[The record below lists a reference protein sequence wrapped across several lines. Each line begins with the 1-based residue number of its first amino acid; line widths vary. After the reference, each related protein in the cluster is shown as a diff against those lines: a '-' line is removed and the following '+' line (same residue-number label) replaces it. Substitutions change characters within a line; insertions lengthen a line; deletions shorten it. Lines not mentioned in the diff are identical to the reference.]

1 MSVVLVVNS
10 GSSSLKYQLI
20 DMSDETKLASGKVER
35 IGESTGI
42 VTHRTADGGHETETP
57 VADHDAA
64 FEQMLRGFAEYGP
77 SLDEVPPAVV
87 GHRIVQGARRFFGPT
102 LIDDSVETDIEEL
115 IPLAPLHNAANL
127 AGIRSARRLFAD
139 TPHVAV
145 FDTAFHTTMP
155 DATSLYA
162 IDREVADKYRIRKY
176 GAHGTSHKYVAEQ
189 AAAYLGQP
197 LTELRIVV
205 LHIGNGA
212 SACAVEGGK
221 SVDTSMGMTPL
232 EGLVMGTRSGNIDP
246 AVLFHLH
253 RKAGYTVDELD
264 TLLNRRSG
272 LLGLTGTNDM
282 RDIVARVEAGDER
295 ARVGLDVYVQR
306 LRHYLGAYLVQ
317 LGGGDVIV
325 WTAGVGENSAE
336 VRRRAC
342 ERLEWLGVELDLEKN
357 AAAGGDEIQEI
368 STARSRVRVL
378 VVPTNEELEIARQA
392 LATVGGE

>member
-35 IGESTGI
+35 IGEPTGI
-42 VTHRTADGGHETETP
+42 VMHRTTDGGHKTEIP

-102 LIDDSVETDIEEL
+102 LIDDRVETDIEEL

-127 AGIRSARRLFAD
+127 AGIRSARRLFTD

-162 IDREVADKYRIRKY
+162 IDRELAEKYRIRKY

-189 AAAYLGQP
+189 AAEFLGKP
-197 LTELRIVV
+197 LEDLRIVV

-212 SACAVEGGK
+212 SACAVQDGK
-221 SVDTSMGMTPL
+221 SIDTSMGMTPL

-246 AVLFHLH
+246 AVMFHLH

-264 TLLNRRSG
+264 TLLNRQSG

-282 RDIVARVEAGDER
+282 RDIVERVEAGDER
-295 ARVGLDVYVQR
+295 AEVGLEVYVQR

-336 VRRRAC
+336 VRRRTC

-357 AAAGGDEIQEI
+357 AAPGDGIREI
-368 STARSRVRVL
+368 STERSRVRVL

-392 LATVGGE
+392 FATVGGN